1 MDIPQQ
7 KTEMDINLLYFFF
20 FFFFNYA
27 DWDKRGILAV
37 TVITLFHL
45 RTGLT

>member
-1 MDIPQQ
+1 MAGYTTAANDWN
-7 KTEMDINLLYFFF
+7 DINLLYFFF
-20 FFFFNYA
+20 FLILPTS
-27 DWDKRGILAV
+27 DKRGILAV